1 MDALYIRIGLRG
13 DGLGDAFLAHR
24 FPRQQDM
31 LDVGHIVC
39 GLRGV
44 IKLQDPLYFLGNL
57 LVEIVCH
64 AFLVIGRFLRGVD
77 DLFRFFCCYLIGA
90 LDELVELFCADGG
103 FLFV

>member
-1 MDALYIRIGLRG
+1 
-13 DGLGDAFLAHR
+13 
-24 FPRQQDM
+24 M

-64 AFLVIGRFLRGVD
+64 AFLVIGRFCG
-77 DLFRFFCCYLIGA
+77 
-90 LDELVELFCADGG
+90 ELMISSAFLLLPDRCAG
-103 FLFV
+103 